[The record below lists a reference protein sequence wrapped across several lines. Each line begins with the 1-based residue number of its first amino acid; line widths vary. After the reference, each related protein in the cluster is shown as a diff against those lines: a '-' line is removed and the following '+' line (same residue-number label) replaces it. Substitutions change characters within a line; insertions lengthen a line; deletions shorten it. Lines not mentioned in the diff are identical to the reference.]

1 MRVNQNYVIV
11 NSINVGD
18 AEFVLGVNMKAPSQ
32 FVTWE
37 CKNGTDYFWGH
48 YFSDQLKAQKD
59 LCVRGLETAKF
70 LEQNSKPKK
79 KDYER

>member
-11 NSINVGD
+11 NSINVGN

-37 CKNGTDYFWGH
+37 CKDGTDYFWGH
-48 YFSDQLKAQKD
+48 YFSDQFSAQKD
-59 LCVRGLETAKF
+59 LCARGMQEVKILDKA
-70 LEQNSKPKK
+70 NKPKK